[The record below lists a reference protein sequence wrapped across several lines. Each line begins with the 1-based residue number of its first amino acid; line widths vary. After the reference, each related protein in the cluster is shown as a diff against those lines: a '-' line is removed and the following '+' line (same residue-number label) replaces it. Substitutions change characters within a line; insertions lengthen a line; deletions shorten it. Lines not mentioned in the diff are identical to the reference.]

1 MTGVEDDE
9 LCDVDW
15 RLSLCYYH
23 SQMMV
28 RHRGSVRDLRRE
40 EAFNESE

>member
-28 RHRGSVRDLRRE
+28 RHRGSVRDRAVGE
-40 EAFNESE
+40 EGGSC